1 LKVRLLFVDLHYR
14 LIEMKAFSL
23 LVALCGLVASE
34 AVGAYYQSPYVYA
47 PAAAAGYILPAYVP
61 QYGAYGA
68 YHVAPVAGSAYYGVQ
83 QDKTQQQTYE
93 KPQDKYYYGGK
104 FQGSCSND
112 GLYYKDDT
120 TFVICSNGYASEQP
134 CPPGTKTGGYPSY
147 QAGYY
152 YGYTDLCSV
161 NLVDYGYGPSS
172 YVSAPEKESTQAGY
186 KEKSYAY
193 DEKKEYNSYG
203 KEAYST
209 SRSTSYT
216 AAPAVDA
223 YPAPKASYPTN
234 NAYPSAP
241 ASYAP
246 KNTYSAVARD
256 AAGYEIKESYP
267 SYPSANQ
274 YLSTVSSYTT
284 KAAYQPVASSS
295 YTSRNSYSPSSG
307 GSNPYAPKD
316 ATYSAGSQA
325 YPSNDLYD
333 AKNTY
338 QAKDTTYPSSYP
350 SSYQSKDTSYQAK
363 DTAYSPRDDYV
374 KDTYSAKGA
383 YPEKRY

>member
-1 LKVRLLFVDLHYR
+1 MRV
-14 LIEMKAFSL
+14 FSL
-23 LVALCGLVASE
+23 FVALCGLAASE
-34 AVGAYYQSPYVYA
+34 AVSAYYQSPLYA
-47 PAAAAGYILPAYVP
+47 PAAPGYLLPAYLP
-61 QYGAYGA
+61 PYGA

-83 QDKTQQQTYE
+83 QDKPQQQTYE

-172 YVSAPEKESTQAGY
+172 YVSAPAYTDNKDSTQAGY
-186 KEKSYAY
+186 KQEKSYGY
-193 DEKKEYNSYG
+193 DDKKEYNTYG
-203 KEAYST
+203 KETYST
-209 SRSTSYT
+209 SRSTSYP
-216 AAPAVDA
+216 AASTGDAYQAPKSSYPANSA
-223 YPAPKASYPTN
+223 YPA
-234 NAYPSAP
+234 AP
-241 ASYAP
+241 ASYTS
-246 KNTYSAVARD
+246 KNTYSAVPRD

-284 KAAYQPVASSS
+284 KAAYQPAASSS
-295 YTSRNSYSPSSG
+295 YGSRNSYLPSSA
-307 GSNPYAPKD
+307 GSNPYIPKD
-316 ATYSAGSQA
+316 TSYSAGSQA
-325 YPSNDLYD
+325 YPSNDVYD
-333 AKNTY
+333 SKNTY
-338 QAKDTTYPSSYP
+338 QAKDTSYP
-350 SSYQSKDTSYQAK
+350 SSYQSKDTSSYQAK
-363 DTAYSPRDDYV
+363 DTVYSPRDDYV
-374 KDTYSAKGA
+374 KGTYPAKGAAA